1 MSDGIKASSGS
12 TIFPPVTR
20 KEIFSWCLFDFANSS
35 FTTLIITVAYSVYF
49 TRVVAKGYPAEALW
63 GWGYSGSMVLIA
75 LISPLLGALADFSGA
90 KKRFLLGF
98 TILCVAATAALFTV
112 EEGDVWQGL
121 FLFALGNIGFVGG
134 VTFYNAFLVEIS
146 DREHMGRISGYG
158 WGFGYVGGLLSLV
171 LVYPLIQGGFGEENL
186 LNYRLSFPVTALF
199 FLLAALPTFLWL
211 RERAVPQP
219 LPAGETYLR
228 IGFQRVKETF
238 HEIRKFRELLKYFVS
253 YLFYED
259 GINTVVLF
267 SGIFAV
273 QVLGF
278 TPKDLILFFILMQ
291 VSSALGAYG
300 FGFVTD
306 RLGAKRTISITLL
319 LWFGIFVAAYG
330 VQTQEQI

>member
-1 MSDGIKASSGS
+1 
-12 TIFPPVTR
+12 
-20 KEIFSWCLFDFANSS
+20 
-35 FTTLIITVAYSVYF
+35 
-49 TRVVAKGYPAEALW
+49 
-63 GWGYSGSMVLIA
+63 
-75 LISPLLGALADFSGA
+75 
-90 KKRFLLGF
+90 
-98 TILCVAATAALFTV
+98 
-112 EEGDVWQGL
+112 
-121 FLFALGNIGFVGG
+121 
-134 VTFYNAFLVEIS
+134 
-146 DREHMGRISGYG
+146 
-158 WGFGYVGGLLSLV
+158 GGLLSLV
-171 LVYPLIQGGFGEENL
+171 LVYPLIQGGFAEENL

-211 RERAVPQP
+211 RERAIPQP

-228 IGFQRVKETF
+228 IGFQRLKKTF
-238 HEIRKFRELLKYFVS
+238 REIRKFRELLKYFVS

-278 TPKDLILFFILMQ
+278 TPKDLILFFIVMQ

-319 LWFGIFVAAYG
+319 LWLGIVVAAYG
-330 VQTQEQI
+330 VQTQEQFYYVGLVAGVALGSNQSASRVLLGLFTPPGRNAEFFGFFALTGKMAAIAGPVVYGMVSSHGGGQRSALVSIGIFFFIGLVLLQWVDEKKGQPPELSLK